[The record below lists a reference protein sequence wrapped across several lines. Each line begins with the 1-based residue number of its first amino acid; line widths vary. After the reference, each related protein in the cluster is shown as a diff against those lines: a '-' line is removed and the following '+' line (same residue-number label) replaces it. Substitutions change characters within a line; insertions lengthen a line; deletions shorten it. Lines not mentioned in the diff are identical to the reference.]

1 MDNSYQDS
9 LNQIL
14 NKIDLT
20 EEKMISLMEQLM
32 TGQLVSSQIASF
44 MIAMRMKG
52 ETIDEIAAA
61 AKVMRRHS
69 KHVLLDNT
77 DFLIDTCGTGGDSLQ
92 TFNISTLSAV
102 IAATVGAKV
111 AKHGGRSVS
120 SKCGSA
126 DVLESLGVNVNVDE
140 KKMAQLVNEVGIGFM
155 FAPNFHPAMKYV
167 ASVRKELGVRTMFN
181 MLGPLTNPANSNR
194 QIIGVFNDK
203 LCHTFA
209 HVLKKLGSKHVL
221 IVYGHDGMDE
231 ISITGK
237 TSIAELK
244 ENEIFEYEIHPTDFG
259 LKVGKLDDI
268 KVENV
273 EESKK
278 IIMDILA
285 GTQSTARDI
294 VVLNAGAAIY
304 VSGITED
311 ITSGIDLAKR
321 AIDSGKAQEKLA
333 ELVTKSNG

>member
-20 EEKMISLMEQLM
+20 EEKMISLMEQLI

-140 KKMAQLVNEVGIGFM
+140 KKMAQLVNEIGIGFM
-155 FAPNFHPAMKYV
+155 FAPQFSSSH
-167 ASVRKELGVRTMFN
+167 
-181 MLGPLTNPANSNR
+181 
-194 QIIGVFNDK
+194 
-203 LCHTFA
+203 
-209 HVLKKLGSKHVL
+209 
-221 IVYGHDGMDE
+221 E
-231 ISITGK
+231 IC
-237 TSIAELK
+237 
-244 ENEIFEYEIHPTDFG
+244 
-259 LKVGKLDDI
+259 
-268 KVENV
+268 
-273 EESKK
+273 
-278 IIMDILA
+278 
-285 GTQSTARDI
+285 R
-294 VVLNAGAAIY
+294 
-304 VSGITED
+304 
-311 ITSGIDLAKR
+311 
-321 AIDSGKAQEKLA
+321 SGKK
-333 ELVTKSNG
+333 GIGC